1 MLIYMFK
8 SESVVN
14 HIENPRVIF
23 TLLVLMFLISGF
35 NKIYTFDGVVEGL
48 KQKIQYDIPIEFYKI
63 VILVV
68 ILLEIIAPLLIINYA
83 MTGNN
88 KQEAYYSVIGLLL
101 FTILATIIYHFP
113 DFSNY
118 KKSLPFW
125 ANISLIGGL
134 LLLAKNIHIN

>member
-1 MLIYMFK
+1 MFK